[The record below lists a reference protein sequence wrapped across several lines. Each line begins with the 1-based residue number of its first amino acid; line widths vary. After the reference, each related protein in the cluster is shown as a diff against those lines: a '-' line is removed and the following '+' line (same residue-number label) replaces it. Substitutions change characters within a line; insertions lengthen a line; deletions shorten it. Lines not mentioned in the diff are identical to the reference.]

1 MQRIGTY
8 EAKTHFSKILDKVA
22 HGECFTIEKHGVPV
36 AVLQPVESR
45 KKMTVSEAVE
55 AMKEFRSGRSLDGIT
70 IRELIE
76 EGRR

>member
-22 HGECFTIEKHGVPV
+22 HGERFTIEKHGVPV
-36 AVLQPVESR
+36 AVLQPAESR
-45 KKMTVSEAVE
+45 KQMSVSEAID
-55 AMKEFRSGRSLDGIT
+55 AMESFSANHTLGHVT